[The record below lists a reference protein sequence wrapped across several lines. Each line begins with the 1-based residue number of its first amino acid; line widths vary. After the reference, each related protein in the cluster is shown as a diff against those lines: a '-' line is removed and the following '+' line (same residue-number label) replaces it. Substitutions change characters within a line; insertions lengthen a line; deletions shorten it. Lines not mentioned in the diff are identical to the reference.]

1 MTKQIVDTFWENFNM
16 SRCKTAMLII
26 SIIITLTFAIAEL
39 GQLPNN
45 TLQIAF
51 FVVIG
56 YWTGRTTK
64 AKDKNIS
71 FDEYLKLNPKKYD

>member
-1 MTKQIVDTFWENFNM
+1 MSKQIIDTFWENFNM
-16 SRCKTAMLII
+16 SRCKTAMLVI
-26 SIIITLTFAIAEL
+26 SIIIALSLAYVECNQRSSEVLTM
-39 GQLPNN
+39 
-45 TLQIAF
+45 AF

-71 FDEYLKLNPKKYD
+71 FEDYLKLKKNND